1 MCICNSNKQT
11 QNRTLNPENPSRLFV
26 FSDLGSFSYVIC
38 ESLGKTKYSG
48 SNESFSSSESV
59 GCFSFKCKS
68 STGSNITNWWKFLQE
83 PRKTSFFFLHVFKG
97 EAGKGVLW
105 FRWAECQFKGFFCTI
120 SSSQLRWL
128 LLRHRFS
135 ASLQHPS
142 KAWVRSLNNFVFKW
156 WCPSAQC
163 CTNTSFGKCGA
174 SVPAQC
180 PPCCWAVLA
189 NRTCWNFLLKCWF
202 PD

>member
-1 MCICNSNKQT
+1 MLFVNHLGKQ
-11 QNRTLNPENPSRLFV
+11 NTLGAMRASPVLNQLAAFPLSARAPQAVTSQIDESFYRNPEKHL
-26 FSDLGSFSYVIC
+26 
-38 ESLGKTKYSG
+38 
-48 SNESFSSSESV
+48 
-59 GCFSFKCKS
+59 
-68 STGSNITNWWKFLQE
+68 
-83 PRKTSFFFLHVFKG
+83 FFFLHVFKG

-142 KAWVRSLNNFVFKW
+142 KAWVRSLNNFVFRW

-180 PPCCWAVLA
+180 PPCC
-189 NRTCWNFLLKCWF
+189 
-202 PD
+202 